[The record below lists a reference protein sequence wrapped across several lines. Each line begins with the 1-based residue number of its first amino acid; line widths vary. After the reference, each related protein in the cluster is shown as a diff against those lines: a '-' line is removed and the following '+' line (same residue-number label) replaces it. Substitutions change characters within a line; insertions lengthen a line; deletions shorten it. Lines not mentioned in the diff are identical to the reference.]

1 MAVIGHEQV
10 EKAVDGFEK
19 VLGLLIAIYYNYQGT
34 SGGLPQEYGLNRLR
48 GGRQPGQGCVAAGAA
63 AMQHF
68 LESWMACQVDEQV
81 SNDRMNQGWLIN
93 PSTRLVV
100 EYPGSRDTVST
111 RPPAASTSSRPAT
124 KCAQSAPLIS
134 PSGRTPAIDLRR
146 RDSVEK
152 WGRGVG

>member
-34 SGGLPQEYGLNRLR
+34 SGGLPQEYGVDRLR
-48 GGRQPGQGCVAAGAA
+48 GGRQPGQGCVAAGAD
-63 AMQHF
+63 AMQHL

-93 PSTRLVV
+93 LSTILVV
-100 EYPGSRDTVST
+100 E
-111 RPPAASTSSRPAT
+111 
-124 KCAQSAPLIS
+124 
-134 PSGRTPAIDLRR
+134 
-146 RDSVEK
+146 
-152 WGRGVG
+152 